1 MCVIDFPSSIRD
13 KKETRRNPLVTKN
26 KREYIFTRS
35 NKYTL
40 VWILTQSRW
49 YIYKCNNVH
58 SHSKDLHTRDLY
70 LRQVA
75 KNVSNK
81 KIFYII
87 PSYQK
92 YFIFHR
98 IIIINKY
105 LIEYYLHN
113 LKLLEKIIIFTCVTN
128 ITNIICI
135 T

>member
-1 MCVIDFPSSIRD
+1 MQQRSFALERSAHSRSVSS
-13 KKETRRNPLVTKN
+13 T
-26 KREYIFTRS
+26 
-35 NKYTL
+35 
-40 VWILTQSRW
+40 
-49 YIYKCNNVH
+49 
-58 SHSKDLHTRDLY
+58 
-70 LRQVA
+70 VA

-98 IIIINKY
+98 IIIISKY